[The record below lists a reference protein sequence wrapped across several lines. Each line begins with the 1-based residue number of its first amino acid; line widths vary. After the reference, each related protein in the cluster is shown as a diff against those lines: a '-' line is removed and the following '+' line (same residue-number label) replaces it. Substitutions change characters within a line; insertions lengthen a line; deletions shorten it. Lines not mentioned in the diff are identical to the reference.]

1 MRYFSTSRRR
11 FHHLW
16 LIWGCI
22 FFILVL
28 AGCSDK
34 RSSQPA
40 AVELSDEETLILHGK
55 SRARACI
62 GCHGPNG
69 VSRIPSNPSLAGLS
83 QKYISEQLHAFR
95 DGSRSNP
102 IMSSMARNLNE
113 KDIAALSHYF
123 ASLPAPSTGMD

>member
-1 MRYFSTSRRR
+1 MRYFTTSRSR
-11 FHHLW
+11 FRHLW
-16 LIWGCI
+16 LTWGRTI
-22 FFILVL
+22 FILVL

-34 RSSQPA
+34 HSSQST

-55 SRARACI
+55 NRARACI

-83 QKYISEQLHAFR
+83 QEYISEQLHAFR

-123 ASLPAPSTGMD
+123 ASLPVPSAGMD